1 MEEWRNQI
9 LQICKNL
16 CRQNLVSKVSRD
28 KVVKFGKSRLERAT
42 KLQIKPPAK
51 NGSGNYRS
59 FCFWTSWW
67 RLAAA
72 FDGLL
77 WNLKK
82 SSFPGK
88 VGRHLID
95 RISDWPNPRGFT
107 KGVLFVRLNRYVQ
120 VDQMPF
126 GQSEI
131 RSIRVLWCGPFQF
144 VGTKFNRKCFI
155 MLEIKALFMWP
166 DSVKICSIALK
177 TCQGG
182 FNILPNT
189 KSPPPIILK
198 TSNFDQSWEIMPNLV
213 TLVRYLVNAFNS
225 FLINCISE
233 TWLM

>member
-1 MEEWRNQI
+1 MAKPNI
-9 LQICKNL
+9 ANLQKSL
-16 CRQNLVSKVSRD
+16 SAKSRF
-28 KVVKFGKSRLERAT
+28 KSFSWQSRKIWQKSRLERAT

-95 RISDWPNPRGFT
+95 RISDWLNPRGFT

-189 KSPPPIILK
+189 KSPPNNSKDFKFWPKLGNYAK
-198 TSNFDQSWEIMPNLV
+198 SGHTSQVFSK
-213 TLVRYLVNAFNS
+213 
-225 FLINCISE
+225 CI
-233 TWLM
+233 